1 VGVLIGWIV
10 GFLAVRF
17 VLLAGH
23 DMLHV
28 PALQRLNY
36 RSRKLVTAGGLYL
49 VMAVLIIEAGR
60 SALGGFEIGDP
71 PGLNPARPLVL
82 FAAFGFGLLGF
93 MDDMLG
99 SEDRGFRGHL
109 RALSQGRLTSGMLK
123 LIGGAAIAL
132 VLASAPGFVT
142 GKRLLADALLIALA
156 ANLGNLL
163 DRAPGRVIKCSL
175 LAYIPI
181 AIVAGTGA
189 VGIAVAPLMGATV
202 GILPE
207 DLHERLML
215 GDTGANVLGGILG
228 LVVVLECDRTTRN
241 IVLVVLIALN
251 LASEFVSYSAVIEK
265 VPPLRWLDQLGRRR
279 VPPPTDAAAGTGV

>member
-1 VGVLIGWIV
+1 
-10 GFLAVRF
+10 
-17 VLLAGH
+17 
-23 DMLHV
+23 M
-28 PALQRLNY
+28 
-36 RSRKLVTAGGLYL
+36 
-49 VMAVLIIEAGR
+49 
-60 SALGGFEIGDP
+60 
-71 PGLNPARPLVL
+71 L

-99 SEDRGFRGHL
+99 SEDRGFKGHV
-109 RALSQGRLTSGMLK
+109 RALAQGRLTSGMLK
-123 LIGGAAIAL
+123 IIGGAAIAL

-163 DRAPGRVIKCSL
+163 DRAPGRAIKCSL

-181 AIVAGTGA
+181 AIVAGAGA
-189 VGIAVAPLMGATV
+189 VGVAVAPLMGATV

-215 GDTGANVLGGILG
+215 GDTGANVLGGIVG

-241 IVLVVLIALN
+241 IVLVALVVMN
-251 LASEFVSYSAVIEK
+251 VASEFVSYSAVIDR
-265 VPPLRWLDQLGRRR
+265 VAPLRWLDQLGRRR
-279 VPPPTDAAAGTGV
+279 VPPTDATAGTGV